1 MARVAREEVAA
12 APAARRHVALVL
24 RDLDD
29 VELEEKQSHAESV
42 NKVLCNEDAKSTLV
56 HLHFRLLAVID
67 IAAKTFE
74 N

>member
-1 MARVAREEVAA
+1 M
-12 APAARRHVALVL
+12 L
-24 RDLDD
+24 RSDNTLRNRLNDD

>member
-1 MARVAREEVAA
+1 M
-12 APAARRHVALVL
+12 L
-24 RDLDD
+24 RSDNTLRNRLNDD

-42 NKVLCNEDAKSTLV
+42 NKALCNEDAKSTLV